1 MDTLS
6 TVRRIAA
13 NALQTKR
20 SLGVINLR
28 DGRTMLTTATD
39 GRFERQKIAQVQS
52 LIQHSPDSSG
62 KQPYFSD
69 VSISLNGSVVVQQI
83 RNKSK
88 PLSSQRDPFIS
99 FDRTPTCDWRT
110 GPQHIHDRA
119 VYTTLFH
126 RLIWKQ
132 NRT

>member
-1 MDTLS
+1 
-6 TVRRIAA
+6 
-13 NALQTKR
+13 
-20 SLGVINLR
+20 
-28 DGRTMLTTATD
+28 MLTTATD
-39 GRFERQKIAQVQS
+39 GRFAEMKGKKIAQVQS

-99 FDRTPTCDWRT
+99 FDTTPTCDWRT

-119 VYTTLFH
+119 IYTTLFH
-126 RLIWKQ
+126 RLIRKQ